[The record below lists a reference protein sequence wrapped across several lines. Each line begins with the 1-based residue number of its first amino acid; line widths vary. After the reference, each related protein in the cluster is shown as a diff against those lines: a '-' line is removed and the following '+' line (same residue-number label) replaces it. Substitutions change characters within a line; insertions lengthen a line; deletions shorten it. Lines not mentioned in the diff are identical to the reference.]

1 MAISLKA
8 TAYNNA
14 DWNMQLQVSDN
25 DTGALMDFTGAA
37 VEIAVKDADGN
48 QRLTGTV
55 ENGKVTL
62 PSTGIIEWLF
72 PASDMQSLC
81 VGQYKMGG
89 VYRLNG
95 ETIALFSGDL
105 SVADLVARL

>member
-14 DWNMQLQVSDN
+14 DWNMQLQVNDA
-25 DTGALMDFTGAA
+25 DTGALMDFTGASIE
-37 VEIAVKDADGN
+37 VAVKDAN
-48 QRLTGTV
+48 NCQLLTGTV
-55 ENGKVTL
+55 DNGKITL

-72 PASDMQSLC
+72 PADDMKKLC

-89 VYRLNG
+89 VYQLNG
-95 ETIALFSGDL
+95 ETIGLFNGEL
-105 SVADLVARL
+105 AVTDLVASL